1 MKPKSP
7 VRKIYEEYFRKLK
20 EIESREP
27 LVEKEYLNGEE
38 ISVEDEIKRICDH
51 LKKLDEGRFD

>member
-7 VRKIYEEYFRKLK
+7 VRKIYEEYLRKLK

-27 LVEKEYLNGEE
+27 LVKKEYLNGEE
-38 ISVEDEIKRICDH
+38 ISVEDEIKRISDH
-51 LKKLDEGRFD
+51 LKRLDEGRLD